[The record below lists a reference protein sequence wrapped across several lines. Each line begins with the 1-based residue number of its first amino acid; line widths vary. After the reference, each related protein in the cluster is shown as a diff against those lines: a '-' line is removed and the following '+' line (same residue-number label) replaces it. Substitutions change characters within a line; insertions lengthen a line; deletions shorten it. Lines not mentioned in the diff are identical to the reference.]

1 MESAK
6 FSNSFANRTVMMKMK
21 ITSTK
26 NTVLILYSY
35 LVDAF
40 VAMGGGPETEGFIM
54 KDAIVNI
61 IKNEFEL
68 DFDIE
73 EFI

>member
-1 MESAK
+1 
-6 FSNSFANRTVMMKMK
+6 
-21 ITSTK
+21 
-26 NTVLILYSY
+26 
-35 LVDAF
+35 
-40 VAMGGGPETEGFIM
+40 MGGGPETEGCIM
-54 KDAIVNI
+54 KDTIVNI